1 MCKLYQSLI
10 GILRWM
16 VELGRADITAGVSMM
31 ASCMAMP
38 RQGHL
43 EQLFHIF
50 AYLRNKHNSQMVFDP
65 SDPDIDMSLFP
76 VEDWTNTV
84 YGDCK
89 EDSPPN
95 MPEPRGFEPTIRI
108 YVDSDHAGDSITRRS
123 RTGFIVFLNN
133 APIFWSSKKQGS
145 IETSSFGSEFI
156 AMKTCCEYVR
166 GL

>member
-50 AYLRNKHNSQMVFDP
+50 AYLRNKHNSQMVFDL
-65 SDPDIDMSLFP
+65 SDPNVDMSLFP